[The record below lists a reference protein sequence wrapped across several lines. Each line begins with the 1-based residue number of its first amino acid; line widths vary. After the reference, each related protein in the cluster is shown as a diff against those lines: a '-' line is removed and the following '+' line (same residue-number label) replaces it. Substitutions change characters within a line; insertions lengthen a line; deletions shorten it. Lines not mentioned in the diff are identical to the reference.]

1 MTETAAAEPEPI
13 RVFLV
18 DDHPVVRTGLRAL
31 LNASGEVLVVGEA
44 GSGQQAVEAVPGAG
58 AQVVL
63 MDLQL
68 GAGLDGVSATRLIR
82 ALADPPHVLIL
93 TTYDT
98 DADIVR
104 AVEAGA
110 TGYLL
115 KDAPPAQLVDAVRR
129 AARGETVLAPFV
141 AQRLMNRM
149 QHPFPELSGR
159 ELEVLTLV
167 AEGRSNRMI
176 AKSLFISEATV
187 KSHLVHAFTKL
198 GVDSR
203 TAAVAAARESG
214 LIR

>member
-1 MTETAAAEPEPI
+1 VTETAAAEPEPI